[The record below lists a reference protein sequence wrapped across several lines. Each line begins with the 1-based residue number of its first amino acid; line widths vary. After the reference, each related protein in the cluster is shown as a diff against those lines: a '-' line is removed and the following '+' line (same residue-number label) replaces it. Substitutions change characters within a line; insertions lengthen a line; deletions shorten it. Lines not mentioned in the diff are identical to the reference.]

1 MVASEPGLHLEQ
13 VQHGPTSVTVVA
25 KEYEADVRVAAKTV
39 VADGVVALELREVGG
54 HPLPVWEPGA
64 HVDLILGDG
73 GPARQYSLCGDPLDR
88 FVYRLGILRDAE
100 GGGGSVYVHD
110 RLAEGDV
117 VRIRGPRNNFTFT
130 AAPRCLFIAGGIGV
144 TPLLPMIAAAEAA
157 AADWHLDYGGRARA
171 SMAFT
176 GELAAYGDRVT
187 LHAKDEAGR
196 MDLDVILDAPQEGVL
211 VYCCGPERLIA
222 DVEERCRA
230 WPRGAL
236 HVERF
241 DAKPVDPGAVDTE
254 FEVVLRRSNLTLTVL
269 VGESILDTVESAG
282 VGVMSSCG
290 KGTCGTCETNVLEGV
305 PDHRDSV
312 LNEEERA
319 LNEFMMICCS
329 RSKTP
334 QLVLDL

>member
-25 KEYEADVRVAAKTV
+25 KEYEADVRVASKSAAASGIV
-39 VADGVVALELREVGG
+39 LLELREAGG

-64 HVDLILGDG
+64 HVDLILGNG
-73 GPARQYSLCGDPLDR
+73 APTRQYSLCGDPADR
-88 FVYRLGILRDAE
+88 LVYRLGILRDAE
-100 GGGGSVYVHD
+100 GGGGSTYVHD

-117 VRIRGPRNNFTFT
+117 VRIRGPRNNFPLVP
-130 AAPRCLFIAGGIGV
+130 AASYLFIAGGIGV
-144 TPLLPMIAAAEAA
+144 TPLVPMIAAAEAA
-157 AADWHLDYGGRARA
+157 GANWRLHYGAHTRAG
-171 SMAFT
+171 MAFAD
-176 GELAAYGDRVT
+176 ELSAYGERVS
-187 LHAKDEAGR
+187 LHARDGSGR
-196 MDLDVILDAPQEGVL
+196 MVLDQILGTPEEGTL
-211 VYCCGPERLIA
+211 VYCCGPERLVA
-222 DVEERCRA
+222 DVEAHCRV
-230 WPRGAL
+230 WPARSL

-241 DAKPVDPGAVDTE
+241 DAKPADPDAVDTE
-254 FEVVLRRSNLTLTVL
+254 FEVVLRRSSLTLTIPA
-269 VGESILDTVESAG
+269 GKSILDTVEAAG

-312 LNEEERA
+312 LNEDERA

-329 RSKTP
+329 RSRTP